1 MWSVSEGAFFRHKNC
16 YYQRVDWFAYL
27 VMDLKKMI
35 HNSSLNFSN
44 SVNSD
49 LLDHENGDL
58 KQYLFDII
66 WDFAAIRFK
75 HFSLKAINSDRF
87 LLNGQLCVGRPIS
100 SISFDSF
107 SLLVYQ
113 PHPLVD
119 QS

>member
-58 KQYLFDII
+58 KQYLLILYEILLPFD
-66 WDFAAIRFK
+66 
-75 HFSLKAINSDRF
+75 FSTFR
-87 LLNGQLCVGRPIS
+87 
-100 SISFDSF
+100 
-107 SLLVYQ
+107 
-113 PHPLVD
+113 
-119 QS
+119 